1 MVYICV
7 IDNNFTNS
15 CKIIISKK
23 IIYNALLVISVSKYD
38 ADKILNNIIK
48 YLISNNYNKK
58 GDIYEDTFF
67 YDCDDIIIHYLEST
81 HTNFSVIDTTKKNSC
96 FCC

>member
-7 IDNNFTNS
+7 INKNFTNS

-23 IIYNALLVISVSKYD
+23 IIYTSLLVISVTSYQ
-38 ADKILNNIIK
+38 AEKILNSIIK
-48 YLISNNYNKK
+48 YLIDNNYNKK
-58 GDIYEDTFF
+58 GGLYEDSF
-67 YDCDDIIIHYLEST
+67 YYECVCIIVPYLEANNIDFT
-81 HTNFSVIDTTKKNSC
+81 VIDTTKKWSC